1 MAYCGPMQSRVI
13 PIRPDALIRVL
24 TIMALGILLASIA
37 GQVVATFLDAPLVR
51 DAARFL
57 HVDEEKNLPTGFAV
71 LLLLF
76 ASLLLAVTAVLE
88 RQSGG
93 RWFVHWALLSAGFAL
108 MAVDEAWS
116 FHEKLIAPGR
126 ALLGG
131 GDFGIF
137 FYAWVIFG
145 IALLLL
151 LAPIFFRFVVNLPSA
166 TRKRFCAAGLLFVG
180 GAIGT
185 ELVAGLFNETHG
197 LHEDRYGFGKRHLQY
212 SLIAT
217 VEEGLEYA
225 GSIWFIRALL
235 LHLASTQG
243 EIRFQV
249 APQ

>member
-1 MAYCGPMQSRVI
+1 MQPRPI
-13 PIRPDALIRVL
+13 PINPDAVIRVL
-24 TIMALGILLASIA
+24 AIMALGILLASIA
-37 GQVVATFLDAPLVR
+37 GQLIATFLESPSVR
-51 DAARFL
+51 NAVRFL
-57 HVDEEKNLPTGFAV
+57 NVDEEKNLPTGFAV

-93 RWFVHWALLSAGFAL
+93 RWVVHWALLAAGFAL

-131 GDFGIF
+131 GDLGIF
-137 FYAWVIFG
+137 FYAWVIFA

-151 LAPIFFRFVVNLPSA
+151 LAPVFLRFVINLPSA
-166 TRKRFCAAGLLFVG
+166 TRNRFCVAGLLFVG

-185 ELVAGLFNETHG
+185 ELVAGLFNESHG
-197 LHEDRYGFGKRHLQY
+197 LHEDRYGYGLRHLQY

-235 LHLASTQG
+235 LHLASTRG
-243 EIRFQV
+243 EIRFQL
-249 APQ
+249 ASQ